1 MVSMRPIG
9 LRHHFFLRGF
19 LGFLCSQRDEGGET
33 NGEESCRSVKLQGL
47 ELDPKEQRVA
57 ELQPAEEGKRTRE
70 GDPWDLVLGP
80 CWCLLQHV

>member
-1 MVSMRPIG
+1 M
-9 LRHHFFLRGF
+9 
-19 LGFLCSQRDEGGET
+19 
-33 NGEESCRSVKLQGL
+33 KLQGL